1 MESFALYYEKFSLN
15 PRNWFIS
22 KEEKL
27 RIREED
33 IKMRKAALLH
43 ARENFKKMK
52 DLLASKGYKIHKHE
66 YSYTTRQERKLGM
79 EPPRRD
85 KLKIGERKLDIPYLR
100 SLFTM
105 AHEVGHV
112 LQWND
117 ETNNKHKFEEFFQ
130 AEKHAERNDG
140 GYSRLNLEHMHKVW
154 YELDAW
160 VQGMQ
165 FIPMEYQQVYKKYA
179 FDAYKTYMNNGPKY
193 YYNDMLLRNLLIKL
207 GSKDHF

>member
-33 IKMRKAALLH
+33 IKMRKAAMLH
-43 ARENFKKMK
+43 ARENFKRMK
-52 DLLASKGYKIHKHE
+52 DLLASKGYRIHKHD
-66 YSYTTRQERKLGM
+66 YSYTVRGDRKLGI
-79 EPPRRD
+79 ENPKGD
-85 KLKIGERKLDIPYLR
+85 KIKISNRQLDIPYLR
-100 SLFTM
+100 TLFTM

-117 ETNNKHKFEEFFQ
+117 ETDIKHKFWEFYASEKN
-130 AEKHAERNDG
+130 AENDSA
-140 GYSRLNLEHMHKVW
+140 YSRLNLEHMHKVW

-160 VQGMQ
+160 LQGMQ
-165 FIPMEYQQVYKKYA
+165 FIPVEYRGLYKKYA
-179 FDAYKTYMNNGPKY
+179 FNAYKTYMDRGPKY
-193 YYNDMLLRNLLIKL
+193 YYNDMLLRTLMLRL